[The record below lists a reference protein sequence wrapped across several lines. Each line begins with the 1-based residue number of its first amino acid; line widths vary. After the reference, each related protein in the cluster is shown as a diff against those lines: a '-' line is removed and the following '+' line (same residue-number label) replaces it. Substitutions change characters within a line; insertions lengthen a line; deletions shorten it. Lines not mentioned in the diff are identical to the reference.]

1 MLVCHASEVRGPM
14 GWCKTNRIPVY
25 LAMDAEL
32 TFWGPFMFTRD
43 AFLPGLGKNWGNKF
57 RRSHIGQ
64 RFPRLGKAVNRL
76 DWAIYFKADYPRTMP
91 LVWPIRTYPNL
102 YPGGGR

>member
-1 MLVCHASEVRGPM
+1 MLSCQAFEIRDSEEWRE
-14 GWCKTNRIPVY
+14 TNPLPVHI
-25 LAMDAEL
+25 ARDAKL
-32 TFWGPFMFTRD
+32 TFWGPFIFTRD

-91 LVWPIRTYPNL
+91 LVWPIRRRPDL
-102 YPGGGR
+102 YPGGGH